1 MRPTRRSSSERRTST
16 RADAQLS
23 MRLDAAA
30 AAGAVPEFVT
40 ETQNISASG
49 VYCYSPHYLAPL
61 SKVGLTLVLPPLAG
75 ARRGDQLVKCEA
87 VVVRCQQAGRVR
99 PTPLYELAC
108 SFLGLEDGH
117 RRLLDDYVTYR
128 NLQALAGEVR
138 QAAAAAPKPRKA
150 ARKSAAKKAP
160 AARRKA
166 AVRPGARKSAARAV
180 GVRKT
185 AAKRATGTRTAA
197 SRAASKVRKK
207 K

>member
-23 MRLDAAA
+23 MRLDAAVA
-30 AAGAVPEFVT
+30 TDAVPEFVT

-75 ARRGDQLVKCEA
+75 ARRGDQLLKCEA
-87 VVVRCQQAGRVR
+87 VVVRCQQAAKVR
-99 PTPLYELAC
+99 TSPLYELAC

-128 NLQALAGEVR
+128 NLQTLAGKARE
-138 QAAAAAPKPRKA
+138 AAAVKPRKA
-150 ARKSAAKKAP
+150 ASRKAVAKVATGRRKVAVRATARKAVARTAAT
-160 AARRKA
+160 RKA
-166 AVRPGARKSAARAV
+166 AAKRAAPARPGAR
-180 GVRKT
+180 
-185 AAKRATGTRTAA
+185 
-197 SRAASKVRKK
+197 RAAPKVRKK